1 MKHKKENYEKEMRK
15 LQANK
20 NKKKGQDDFF
30 ASGNGVS
37 ALQMMKQFRK
47 KNGMVDPSK
56 VKLPK
61 ELRKIKSKVAKETKS
76 MSFAKQMKRLKSPK
90 KTNPMTNSVG
100 ELNVHA
106 SMNVSPKNKAGK
118 RDPEGRLGS
127 ANRTNGSGMYTTT
140 QDAPT
145 KKANE
150 LPAIGQR
157 NTIQYSN
164 PTSSM
169 HRNVGQSTD
178 VATKNNYDNMIKMQS
193 TKKPVQRNTS
203 SGNVNRSGGTSGK
216 FNKAAN
222 IYSSVEP
229 KDQHNMRQM
238 HMRQP
243 KLQSQSPYLI
253 VPKGMGQT
261 V

>member
-90 KTNPMTNSVG
+90 KTQPLPMTNSLG
-100 ELNVHA
+100 ELSISA
-106 SMNVSPKNKAGK
+106 SMNVTPNNKLGKN
-118 RDPEGRLGS
+118 EVQEQMGRLGS

-150 LPAIGQR
+150 LPTIGQN

-164 PTSSM
+164 PSSSM

-178 VATKNNYDNMIKMQS
+178 VATKNNYDNMIKM
-193 TKKPVQRNTS
+193 
-203 SGNVNRSGGTSGK
+203 
-216 FNKAAN
+216 
-222 IYSSVEP
+222 
-229 KDQHNMRQM
+229 
-238 HMRQP
+238 
-243 KLQSQSPYLI
+243 
-253 VPKGMGQT
+253 
-261 V
+261 